1 MFSLEI
7 ILGGLLSN
15 CNDFNFDETRE
26 IWSDLERTITAHDRR
41 ASGTR
46 TQNILFTS
54 RTHNQQ
60 HPIAVTNGLF
70 DHFDQ
75 CEKMM
80 DIDDFRDDTSGI
92 LRAECTTS
100 AIVDE

>member
-1 MFSLEI
+1 MDKIFFLLDRFLIGES

-15 CNDFNFDETRE
+15 CNDFNFDETRD
-26 IWSDLERTITAHDRR
+26 IWADLERTITAHDRR

-54 RTHNQQ
+54 RTHNQL

-70 DHFDQ
+70 EHFSLSLSDQ
-75 CEKMM
+75 
-80 DIDDFRDDTSGI
+80 
-92 LRAECTTS
+92 
-100 AIVDE
+100 